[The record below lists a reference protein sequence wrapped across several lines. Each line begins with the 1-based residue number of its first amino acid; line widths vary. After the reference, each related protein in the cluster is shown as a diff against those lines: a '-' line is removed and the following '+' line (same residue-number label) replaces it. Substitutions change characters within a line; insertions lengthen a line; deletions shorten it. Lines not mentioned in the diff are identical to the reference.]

1 MDIVVRILV
10 ARAVWRRDVATVGVA
25 VYMPPKGGTYQ
36 MVDKAFVKNVVVTCV
51 D

>member
-1 MDIVVRILV
+1 MRILV
-10 ARAVWRRDVATVGVA
+10 ARAVWRRGIATVGVA

-36 MVDKAFVKNVVVTCV
+36 MVDKAFVENVVVLCV